1 MFAAFHIADLPVV
14 AALQQQ
20 PEWRGHPCAILRDPT
35 DKEDGKIPLFSLNF
49 AAWQTGI
56 APGWPLGRALV
67 RCPDLKV
74 LPRQPE
80 AEAALLLELREFAD
94 RFTADVE
101 ITSPDTV
108 LLDLAGTKRAHFN
121 GLETLPNSDVE
132 VCHALAE
139 TP

>member
-20 PEWRGHPCAILRDPT
+20 PESRNHPCAILRDPT
-35 DKEDGKIPLFSLNF
+35 DKEDGKIPLLSLNP

-67 RCPDLKV
+67 RCPDLRV
-74 LPRQPE
+74 LPRHPE
-80 AEAALLLELREFAD
+80 TEAALLLELIELAD
-94 RFTADVE
+94 HFSADVE

-108 LLDLAGTKRAHFN
+108 LVPVMSK
-121 GLETLPNSDVE
+121 V
-132 VCHALAE
+132 
-139 TP
+139 